1 VTGAKAPKIVAVDL
15 VKGGGDRGIRH
26 SGMITVAWHPHVP

>member
-15 VKGGGDRGIRH
+15 VKGGSDGGIGH
-26 SGMITVAWHPHVP
+26 TGMITVAWHLL